1 MAEMEGVVSVFRSL
15 PRKHRLH
22 TTRSWDF
29 ISLLEGGGEAKNPYE
44 ELLHKANYG
53 KDVIVG
59 VLDSGTLNNKIEP
72 NYVLWDAQLA
82 FSLSWFLLLF
92 SLFKFN

>member
-44 ELLHKANYG
+44 ELLQKASYG